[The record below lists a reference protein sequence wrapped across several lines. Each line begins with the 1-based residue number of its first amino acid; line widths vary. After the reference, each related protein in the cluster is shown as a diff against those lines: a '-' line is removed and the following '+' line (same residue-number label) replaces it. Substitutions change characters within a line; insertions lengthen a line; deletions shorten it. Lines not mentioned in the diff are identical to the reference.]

1 MTTPAKKAIVRQG
14 ENRTILWNY
23 YQWTAMAPTFDDR
36 TAGKRSNV
44 EEQKHTWR
52 TYPEDNADKQK
63 GPPK

>member
-23 YQWTAMAPTFDDR
+23 YQWHQRLTT
-36 TAGKRSNV
+36 TTGKRSN
-44 EEQKHTWR
+44 EQEQKHTWR

-63 GPPK
+63 GAPK